1 MDSALL
7 SSSDG
12 YPLEPKRGLNGV
24 KPSVE
29 FGERTRDCSL
39 GHTGKE
45 GPHLAMTGRLVGF
58 LKVQCLVGVSHEIGR
73 GAQGDSCGATEVRS
87 PWTWR
92 GGAPHCS
99 RVMVGESSLKTLRR
113 RTLEV
118 FLGVWQETLGSL
130 DLCP

>member
-1 MDSALL
+1 M
-7 SSSDG
+7 
-12 YPLEPKRGLNGV
+12 
-24 KPSVE
+24 
-29 FGERTRDCSL
+29 
-39 GHTGKE
+39 
-45 GPHLAMTGRLVGF
+45 
-58 LKVQCLVGVSHEIGR
+58 R

-118 FLGVWQETLGSL
+118 FLGVWQETLGTACNPSSKDWPKFCMFVCVCGIFEEL
-130 DLCP
+130 LNTEEVKEIGFKNKHHLIGFPQCEFVHSCLYKGMC

>member
-1 MDSALL
+1 MQADSSGVAFGNDELL
-7 SSSDG
+7 
-12 YPLEPKRGLNGV
+12 PLLLELLDLLVDLLTDLLELPDLLDDLLIDLLELLDFDAELLLYR
-24 KPSVE
+24 
-29 FGERTRDCSL
+29 
-39 GHTGKE
+39 KE

-99 RVMVGESSLKTLRR
+99 QVMVG
-113 RTLEV
+113 V
-118 FLGVWQETLGSL
+118 QYCFL
-130 DLCP
+130 